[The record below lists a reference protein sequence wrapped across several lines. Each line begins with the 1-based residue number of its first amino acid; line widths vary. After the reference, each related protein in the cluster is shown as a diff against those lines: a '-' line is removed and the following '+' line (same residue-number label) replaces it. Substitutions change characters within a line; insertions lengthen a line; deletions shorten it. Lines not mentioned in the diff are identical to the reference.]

1 MHCSMSDEYISKASN
16 NSEPAQLESEILQD
30 IQATFN
36 ISPTYGIPTENIFAI
51 RYQYDVQTQ
60 DPKALFL
67 KDPLTRSGRFLEAP
81 QRIFVVSDSEWRANP
96 HLTGHPMRRGCSAY
110 RIAAILLHENGDN
123 KNSWCRKTLTHE
135 ILHSVS
141 IYSRIWDR
149 FPNIM
154 RLRRFFREGI
164 TECLT
169 GYLLLK
175 RHKECYEE
183 WETNKLY
190 RCTISYQQHVR
201 TWCSF
206 CQCVGIK
213 DLAKFYLSTQE
224 NPVETW
230 QQLVQ
235 SVHAKGF
242 KKFNYQLNPN
252 SAFRE
257 PQFRQICINSF
268 PDFKAIYLSLS
279 KCLDFSRIPP

>member
-1 MHCSMSDEYISKASN
+1 MSDDYISKTSN
-16 NSEPAQLESEILQD
+16 NSELAQLEKEILQD
-30 IQATFN
+30 IQETFN
-36 ISPTYGIPTENIFAI
+36 IPPRYGIPTENIFTI
-51 RYQYDVQTQ
+51 RYHYETQ
-60 DPKALFL
+60 NPQALFL
-67 KDPLTRSGRFLEAP
+67 KDPLTRSGRFLGAP
-81 QRIFVVSDSEWRANP
+81 QRIFVVSNSEWRANP
-96 HLTGHPMRRGCSAY
+96 HLTSHLGVRG
-110 RIAAILLHENGDN
+110 RIIYPLAAILLHENGDN
-123 KNSWCRKTLTHE
+123 KNSWCRKTLIHE
-135 ILHSVS
+135 ILHGVS
-141 IYSRIWDR
+141 LYSRIWDR
-149 FPNIM
+149 FPNII
-154 RLRRFFREGI
+154 RLHNFFIEGI

-169 GYLLLK
+169 GYVLLK

-183 WETNKLY
+183 WKSNRLY
-190 RCTISYQQHVR
+190 RCTISKEQHVR

-224 NPVETW
+224 NPVEAW

-235 SVHAKGF
+235 SVHAKSF

-279 KCLDFSRIPP
+279 KCLDFSRIP